1 MFDFL
6 ILIIK
11 NEVFKFKNLIYR
23 SISKVNICI
32 CNEYK
37 KYLLWNFVIDI
48 FMYE

>member
-11 NEVFKFKNLIYR
+11 NEVFKFNDLIYR

-37 KYLLWNFVIDI
+37 KYLWNFVIDI
-48 FMYE
+48 FMNE